1 MKNDYVKKSL
11 SALVAL
17 ILGCSAGLSANA
29 AVTAGDYTAAAKG
42 KESDVRVTV
51 SIDQAGTI
59 KNIVADASGETP
71 ELGGVAGPLVAK
83 SILDRQSLDVD
94 GMTGATETS
103 DAVKQAAKAAL
114 LKAGADIG
122 KYTSVSAK
130 TADPVADEEKTVD
143 VVVMGGGTSGTA
155 AALAAAE
162 KGAKVLVIE
171 KSAVVGGSGNM
182 ASGFFAVGSALQK
195 SLGMKYTPQDL
206 THRLLDYN
214 HFLSNGPLTKAIVYK
229 SGSTADWME
238 RHGVKLE
245 IKTAV
250 KDTNQLQQAHMDDPI
265 KSDIY
270 HHYLNTNAAY
280 KSLYAAFQQYGG
292 EVLKSTAVTALIQ
305 EQGGKVTGV
314 TAQKADGGKLIVHAK
329 AVIIA
334 SGGFGGNEK
343 LIRDVMD
350 TPNIHI
356 LAWPNQGEGIKMAW
370 TAGGA
375 EWNFHSALIHAC
387 KLVGITS
394 SASADKGNAENDS
407 PLIWLLKSPL
417 LWVDANGERFGDEG
431 LVYDSAYWANVSY
444 SVGGKYYIILD
455 NQTLNAYTKK
465 TFPFPLSGAGPANPP
480 KGGDFTAL
488 ADAAVDGGKSKN
500 IFKGQTLE
508 ELAKNMGVEAG
519 QLEKT
524 VSRYNDLIKAK
535 VDADFGKKPD
545 YLIYPV
551 KTGPFYAFET
561 QVVSLSSI
569 GGVRVNAKL
578 QVTDI
583 NAKPV
588 PGLYAV
594 GNVAGGFYSGPSYPP
609 YEGLA
614 NGFALNSGRIAG
626 ENAAETIAAAH

>member
-1 MKNDYVKKSL
+1 MKNNYVKKRL

-17 ILGCSAGLSANA
+17 ILGCSVGLSANA
-29 AVTAGDYTAAAKG
+29 AVTAGDYTASAKG
-42 KESDVRVTV
+42 LESDVKVTV

-71 ELGGVAGPLVAK
+71 ELGGVAAPEVAK
-83 SILDRQSLDVD
+83 SIVDGQSLDVD

-103 DAVKQAAKAAL
+103 DAVKQATKAAL

-122 KYTSVSAK
+122 KYTSASAK
-130 TADPVADEEKTVD
+130 TAVPVADEEKTVD
-143 VVVMGGGTSGTA
+143 VVVIGGGTSGTA

-162 KGAKVLVIE
+162 KGAKVLVVE

-182 ASGFFAVGSALQK
+182 ASGFFAVESALQK
-195 SLGMKYTPQDL
+195 TLGMKYTAQDL

-214 HFLSNGPLTKAIVYK
+214 HYLSDGPLTKAIVYK
-229 SGSTADWME
+229 SGSTADWIAK
-238 RHGVKLE
+238 HGVQLE
-245 IKTAV
+245 IKTAT
-250 KDTNQLQQAHMDDPI
+250 KNTNQLQQAHMDDPI

-270 HHYLNTNAAY
+270 HHYLDTNAAY
-280 KSLYAAFQQYGG
+280 KSLYASFQQHGG
-292 EVLKSTAVTALIQ
+292 ELIKNTAVASLIQ
-305 EQGGKVTGV
+305 APDGKVAGII
-314 TAQKADGGKLIVHAK
+314 AQKAKGGKLIVHAK

-343 LIRDVMD
+343 LVRDAMN

-356 LAWPNQGEGIKMAW
+356 LAWPNQGEGIRMAW
-370 TAGGA
+370 AAGGA

-394 SASADKGNAENDS
+394 SSSADKGNAENDS

-417 LWVDANGERFGDEG
+417 LWVNANGERFGDEG

-444 SVGGKYYIILD
+444 SAGGKYYIILD
-455 NQTLNAYTKK
+455 SQTLNAYTKK
-465 TFPFPLSGAGPANPP
+465 SFPFPLSGAGPANPP

-524 VSRYNDLIKAK
+524 VSRYNDLITAK
-535 VDADFGKKPD
+535 VDADYGKEPA
-545 YLIYPV
+545 YLVYPV
-551 KTGPFYAFET
+551 KSGPFYAFET

-626 ENAAETIAAAH
+626 ESAAEIIAAAH

>member
-238 RHGVKLE
+238 KHGVKLE
-245 IKTAV
+245 IKTAA

-280 KSLYAAFQQYGG
+280 KSLYADFQQYGG
-292 EVLKSTAVTALIQ
+292 ELLKSTAVTSLIQ
-305 EQGGKVTGV
+305 EQDGKVTGV
-314 TAQKADGGKLIVHAK
+314 IAQKADGGKLLVHAK

-356 LAWPNQGEGIKMAW
+356 LAWPNQGEGLKMAW
-370 TAGGA
+370 AAGGA

-455 NQTLNAYTKK
+455 NQTLNAFTKK
-465 TFPFPLSGAGPANPP
+465 SFPFPLSGAGPANPP

-488 ADAAVDGGKSKN
+488 ADTAVDGGKSKN